1 MIEVVFLGVG
11 AAVPMRGQTNASYLV
26 RAGGAAVLIDCGP
39 AVLQQL
45 AAVGRTP
52 GDVTHSAALS
62 PEVSDG
68 FRGHSTARGAGRN
81 AAAAGA
87 RLLALVHMDPRY
99 EGRQDALVAEAACEF
114 GGPVSAPQAGD
125 SYTL

>member
-1 MIEVVFLGVG
+1 MMEVVFLGVG

-52 GDVTHSAALS
+52 GDVTHVVITHRHGDHTLGYPLFMLWWARTPWSPRPPASSAA
-62 PEVSDG
+62 
-68 FRGHSTARGAGRN
+68 R
-81 AAAAGA
+81 
-87 RLLALVHMDPRY
+87 
-99 EGRQDALVAEAACEF
+99 
-114 GGPVSAPQAGD
+114 
-125 SYTL
+125 